1 MSHKRPQWRGE
12 LDLCRCKDTSNSMK
26 SQPLDPPA
34 MNEIIEMALSD
45 HASFDQIRALHGLG
59 PDEVKQLMRQNLKS
73 GSYRAW
79 RRRVRAFAD
88 RREVY
93 K

>member
-1 MSHKRPQWRGE
+1 
-12 LDLCRCKDTSNSMK
+12 MK
-26 SQPLDPPA
+26 YDSLEPA
-34 MNEIIEMALSD
+34 TVDEIIEMAGSD
-45 HASFDQIRALHGLG
+45 HVSFEQIRTLHGLG
-59 PDEVKQLMRQNLKS
+59 PDEVKALMRQNLKP
-73 GSYRAW
+73 GNYRAW

>member
-1 MSHKRPQWRGE
+1 MQEVP
-12 LDLCRCKDTSNSMK
+12 DVA
-26 SQPLDPPA
+26 QPVRVTDREHHRQSDDFGTGLEVP
-34 MNEIIEMALSD
+34 EGCALG
-45 HASFDQIRALHGLG
+45 HLKGLG
-59 PDEVKQLMRQNLKS
+59 GEVNPLKEFALTTPMRQNLKS

-79 RRRVRAFAD
+79 RRRLRVLAD

>member
-1 MSHKRPQWRGE
+1 MPLERLERSGA
-12 LDLCRCKDTSNSMK
+12 LDLWHGKDISGPMK
-26 SQPLDPPA
+26 IQLLDPA
-34 MNEIIEMALSD
+34 TLGEIIEMALSD
-45 HASFDQIRALHGLG
+45 QVSFDHIRALHGL
-59 PDEVKQLMRQNLKS
+59 DADAVKALMRQNLKS

>member
-1 MSHKRPQWRGE
+1 
-12 LDLCRCKDTSNSMK
+12 MK
-26 SQPLDPPA
+26 SKLLGSATVD
-34 MNEIIEMALSD
+34 EIIEMALSD
-45 HASFDQIRALHGLG
+45 YISFEQIRTLHGLG
-59 PDEVKQLMRQNLKS
+59 PDEVKALMRQNLKP

>member
-1 MSHKRPQWRGE
+1 MTDSRTMMSDAAISE
-12 LDLCRCKDTSNSMK
+12 V
-26 SQPLDPPA
+26 
-34 MNEIIEMALSD
+34 IEMALSD
-45 HASFDQIRALHGLG
+45 HVSFATITAQTGLSA
-59 PDEVKQLMRQNLKS
+59 DAVKALMRANLKP

-79 RRRVRAFAD
+79 RKRVKDFGT